1 MVGYF
6 LEAILG
12 LAFVLSFV
20 LAEKFPRMKSNST
33 IKRIL
38 SKGREKFFDGAGFF
52 SASVQIACM
61 IVLVRK
67 DFGISAIGFGG
78 FTMQITW
85 AVAVICILPLLYPL
99 CIPEPNQV
107 IRKRKNY
114 RLFLFCTSW
123 LPFCYTFIS
132 QMIGDFAPTQVGKGA
147 GAGGVT
153 IITSEEWDALT
164 ALCLTG
170 VETLSDKEQ
179 KVLSCF
185 GAAASILVS
194 AYGLLSVIWLI
205 GMRQWPEQLKDLCK
219 RVSLPFREQQRAMCL
234 IGISAVLIPLLTIPQ
249 LWGIVRLRGMQKT
262 LSDASGSAYADNQ
275 WTFGQVTAVMLFAPV
290 FTEIGYILVQEH
302 RR

>member
-6 LEAILG
+6 LETTLGFGFILS
-12 LAFVLSFV
+12 LAMS
-20 LAEKFPRMKSNST
+20 EKFPPMQAKTILKS
-33 IKRIL
+33 IL
-38 SKGREKFFDGAGFF
+38 SKGRETFADSAGFF

-67 DFGISAIGFGG
+67 DFGISATGFGG
-78 FTMQITW
+78 FTVQITW

-99 CIPEPNQV
+99 LILEPNQE

-114 RLFLFCTSW
+114 RLFLFCASW
-123 LPFCYTFIS
+123 LPFCYTCIS
-132 QMIGDFAPTQVGKGA
+132 QLIGDFAPTQVGQGA
-147 GAGGVT
+147 GSGGVT
-153 IITSEEWDALT
+153 IITFEEWDALT

-170 VETLSDKEQ
+170 VGTLSDKEQ

-194 AYGLLSVIWLI
+194 GYGLLSVMWLI
-205 GMRQWPEQLKDLCK
+205 GTRQWPEKMKELTNRMPRPL
-219 RVSLPFREQQRAMCL
+219 SENQRAMFL
-234 IGISAVLIPLLTIPQ
+234 IGISAVVIPLLTIPQ

-290 FTEIGYILVQEH
+290 FTEIGNILVQEYQ
-302 RR
+302 R